1 MSGRNIFCSKLPGTF
16 QESVELDFPVAEDV
30 RIWGAAFLI
39 FVKHVVYDPLP
50 VFFAEIHEIERNA
63 HLAGN
68 HFGNKTV
75 LFPLAV
81 SVKSCRC
88 VMPVLHE
95 ECEDVVS
102 LLLEN
107 PCRNAGVD
115 TAGKPDTNL
124 YIAVICHKMRLF

>member
-1 MSGRNIFCSKLPGTF
+1 MTGRDIFCSKFFCTF
-16 QESVELDFPVAEDV
+16 KECVELDLPVAEYIRV
-30 RIWGAAFLI
+30 RCAAFLI
-39 FVKHVVYDPLP
+39 FVKHVVHDPLS
-50 VFFAEIHEIERNA
+50 VFFAEIHEIEWNA
-63 HLAGN
+63 YFTGYHL
-68 HFGNKTV
+68 GNKTV

-81 SVKSCRC
+81 SVKSCRR

-95 ECEDVVS
+95 ESKDIIS

-107 PCRNAGVD
+107 PGSNTGID